1 VPSQIDR
8 SLDGSVALVT
18 GASSGIGEATARL
31 LAAHGA
37 SVAVAARRL
46 DRLEQLTSEIRD
58 LGTSAVAMEA
68 DLAEPDQATTVIERT
83 IEALGRI
90 DILVNNAGVMLLG
103 PIEEAPI
110 DEWTRMIELN
120 LRGLIH
126 TTHAA
131 LPHLIAAAES
141 GERGCSDVINIS
153 SVSGR
158 IARVG
163 SGVYSSTKFGVGAF
177 SESFRQEFADRRVR
191 SILIEPG
198 TVDTEL
204 ISHVRDGIREQALET
219 VVGVR
224 CLDASDIADAIAYAV
239 TRPWHVSV
247 NEILVRP
254 TQERG

>member
-1 VPSQIDR
+1 MPSQIDR

-18 GASSGIGEATARL
+18 GASSGIGEATARR

-37 SVAVAARRL
+37 SVAAAARRF

-68 DLAEPDQATTVIERT
+68 DLTEPDQATAVIERT

-103 PIEEAPI
+103 PIEAAPI

-131 LPHLIAAAES
+131 LPHLIGAAES
-141 GERGCSDVINIS
+141 GERGCSDVVNIS

-158 IARVG
+158 VARVG
-163 SGVYSSTKFGVGAF
+163 SGVYSSTKFGVAAF
-177 SESFRQEFADRRVR
+177 SESFRQEFADRRIR
-191 SILIEPG
+191 SILVEPG

-219 VVGVR
+219 VAGVR

-239 TRPWHVSV
+239 TRPWHVSI

-254 TQERG
+254 TQEKG